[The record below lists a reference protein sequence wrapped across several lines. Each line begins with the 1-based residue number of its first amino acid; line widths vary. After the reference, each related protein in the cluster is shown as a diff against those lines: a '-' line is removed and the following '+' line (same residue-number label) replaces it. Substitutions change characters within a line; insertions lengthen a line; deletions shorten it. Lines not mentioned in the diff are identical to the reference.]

1 LNREDLL
8 HYTYMRDR
16 YQGFAFMWDK
26 LYRREVLTDSS
37 GELLKFDESLTQGGD
52 VVYLAKILLNMHTAV
67 YLGKPFYH
75 YR

>member
-1 LNREDLL
+1 
-8 HYTYMRDR
+8 MRDR